1 MKTYSRSTLNLNPGQ
16 YDSIQ
21 FRTYFISTLQF
32 AKKKQTYQ
40 SQPRFTVCKNWS
52 WGKNISKYLYIFSE
66 MIFAHFNFQGIFKKF
81 IHFS

>member
-32 AKKKQTYQ
+32 AKKKT
-40 SQPRFTVCKNWS
+40 NL
-52 WGKNISKYLYIFSE
+52 SKSAPFYG
-66 MIFAHFNFQGIFKKF
+66 M
-81 IHFS
+81 